1 MGNGKAREQGGGLGE
16 SIEGNCR
23 SRGTSPLRLGH
34 SRFPIPLSLLFA
46 PGQREAVRVAQV
58 GAGQVL
64 RIARQ
69 QVRHQAREAGQ
80 AQARFLAADH
90 HPRAVGQ
97 PPRPAATTVE
107 RKRSEERRVGKE
119 CVSTCRSRW
128 SPYHSKKNNASNSIK
143 YQ

>member
-69 QVRHQAREAGQ
+69 QDRKSVVKGKSVFVRV
-80 AQARFLAADH
+80 DH
-90 HPRAVGQ
+90 GGRHIITKKKLNDITG
-97 PPRPAATTVE
+97 TT
-107 RKRSEERRVGKE
+107 R
-119 CVSTCRSRW
+119 
-128 SPYHSKKNNASNSIK
+128 
-143 YQ
+143 